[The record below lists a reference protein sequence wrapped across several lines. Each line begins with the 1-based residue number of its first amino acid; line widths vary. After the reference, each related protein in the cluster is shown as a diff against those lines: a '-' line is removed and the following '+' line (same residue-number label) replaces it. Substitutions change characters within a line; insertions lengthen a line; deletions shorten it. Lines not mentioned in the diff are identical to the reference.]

1 MRVVRRSHRRCA
13 RYVIPAGY
21 CRAVQTVSTQLGA
34 SGRQRLVWQLLSEA
48 LVAVAEPSVLDC
60 GGGSGSFAVPLA
72 ESGALVTVVDI
83 SPDALATLR
92 RRAAEVG
99 VADRIR
105 PVQGDVEQLG
115 DVLGESKFDVV
126 LAHGILQAV
135 DDGVAAFRAVAA
147 AVRPGG
153 MLSVLIDNPDAS
165 VIARALSGDVTAAL
179 AELRARIAADSSSI
193 ALRGIEAVLAQSQQL
208 GLHVE
213 ALHGVGVFT
222 ELVPVAGLEARSEQA
237 DALAELEALAS
248 TRSPYR
254 DLASRVHLLLR
265 RTGSAD
271 GSAGTG

>member
-1 MRVVRRSHRRCA
+1 VPRCIGSGWRSA

-21 CRAVQTVSTQLGA
+21 CRPVQTVSTHYAA
-34 SGRQRLVWQLLSEA
+34 SGRQRLVWQLLSDA
-48 LVAVAEPSVLDC
+48 LPAVPEPSVLDC

-72 ESGALVTVVDI
+72 ESGAVVTVVDI

-105 PVQGDVEQLG
+105 PVQGDVELLG
-115 DVLGESKFDVV
+115 DVLGDSKFDIV

-135 DDGVAAFRAVAA
+135 DDGVAALRAVAA

-153 MLSVLIDNPDAS
+153 LVSLLVDNPDAS
-165 VIARALSGDVTAAL
+165 VITRALSGDVTAAL
-179 AELRARIAADSSSI
+179 AELRARIAADSSPT
-193 ALRGIEAVLAQSQQL
+193 ALLGIDAVVDRSRQL
-208 GLHVE
+208 GLQVE
-213 ALHGVGVFT
+213 AVHGIGVFT

-254 DLASRVHLLLR
+254 DLASRVHVMLR
-265 RTGSAD
+265 RPVGAAEPH
-271 GSAGTG
+271 G